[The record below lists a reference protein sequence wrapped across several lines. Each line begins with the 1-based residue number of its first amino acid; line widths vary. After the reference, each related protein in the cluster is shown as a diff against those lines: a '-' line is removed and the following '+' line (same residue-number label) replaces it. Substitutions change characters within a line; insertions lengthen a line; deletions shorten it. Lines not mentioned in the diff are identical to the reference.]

1 MPSTDITIITLKLQK
16 PEANLVDT
24 AGGDQSCTEL
34 DRQRDTAGGGPYAA
48 LAASI
53 PWSSV
58 WGPVLPAVL
67 FCESRQRDR
76 QTDRWV
82 TTPM

>member
-1 MPSTDITIITLKLQK
+1 MPSTDITVTVLKLQK

-34 DRQRDTAGGGPYAA
+34 DRQRDMAGGGPYAA

-53 PWSSV
+53 PWTSL
-58 WGPVLPAVL
+58 WGPELPAGL
-67 FCESRQRDR
+67 FRESR
-76 QTDRWV
+76 QTDR
-82 TTPM
+82 